1 MSGVAVE
8 AIAGEDRS
16 EDQCS
21 GLLADPLLPAAL
33 IEALHTQ
40 FGIAIIQQARGWHL
54 AWQDQQLVLRH
65 TELAKQGDIL
75 VDFASGAATYRRKFG
90 GGKSEAIA
98 KAVGLT
104 KKTGLSVIDATAG
117 LGRDALVLAS
127 LGATVTLV
135 ERNPAVAA
143 LLWDGLRRARLNP
156 ELQDWLPQRLTL
168 VFSQALAALQQ
179 LPAPDVVYLDPMFPA
194 REKSAAV
201 KKEMRA
207 FHDVVG
213 SDPDADALWQA
224 AYTLANKRVVV
235 KRPGYAEFL
244 AGQKPSMSIE
254 GKNNRFDVY
263 VKAAL

>member
-1 MSGVAVE
+1 MSLHQESQTALQPPAVAHL
-8 AIAGEDRS
+8 
-16 EDQCS
+16 
-21 GLLADPLLPAAL
+21 GLLADPELPEGIAQTL
-33 IEALHTQ
+33 QQQ
-40 FGIAIIQQARGWHL
+40 FGVQLIAQTQDWHL
-54 AWQDQQLVLRH
+54 AWHQQQLVLRH
-65 TELAKQGDIL
+65 AQLAKQGDIL

-104 KKTGLSVIDATAG
+104 KKAGLTVIDATAG

-135 ERNPAVAA
+135 ERHPLVAA
-143 LLWDGLRRARLNP
+143 LLWDGLRRAKQHP
-156 ELQDWLPQRLTL
+156 ELQDWLPQRMTL
-168 VFSQALAALQQ
+168 VFSQAIAALQN
-179 LPAPDVVYLDPMFPA
+179 LAPPDVVYLDPMFPA

-213 SDPDADALWQA
+213 ADPDADALWQA
-224 AYTLANKRVVV
+224 AMALASKRVVV

-244 AGQKPSMSIE
+244 ALQKPSMSIE

>member
-1 MSGVAVE
+1 MTVHVDHHPQLPPASLLNTGLLANPELPVELVEALKQQFGVAV
-8 AIAGEDRS
+8 I
-16 EDQCS
+16 DQ
-21 GLLADPLLPAAL
+21 A
-33 IEALHTQ
+33 Q
-40 FGIAIIQQARGWHL
+40 GWHL
-54 AWQDQQLVLRH
+54 AWHQEQLVLRSS
-65 TELAKQGDIL
+65 EFAKQGDIL

-104 KKTGLSVIDATAG
+104 KKADLTVIDATAG

-135 ERNPAVAA
+135 ERNPLVAA
-143 LLWDGLRRARLNP
+143 LLWDGLRRAKLHP
-156 ELQDWLPQRLTL
+156 QLQEWLPERMTL
-168 VFSQALAALQQ
+168 VFSQAMAALHT
-179 LPAPDVVYLDPMFPA
+179 LPSPDVVYLDPMFPA

-213 SDPDADALWQA
+213 ADPDADALWLA
-224 AYTLANKRVVV
+224 AMTLANKRVVV
-235 KRPGYAEFL
+235 KRPGYAAYL

>member
-1 MSGVAVE
+1 MMTDLRANT
-8 AIAGEDRS
+8 DKLNQ
-16 EDQCS
+16 QCS
-21 GLLADPLLPAAL
+21 GLLSDPELPAEL
-33 IEALHTQ
+33 IEALRQQ
-40 FGIAIIQQARGWHL
+40 FGINLVSEAAGWHL

-65 TELAKQGDIL
+65 RELVKQGDIL

-98 KAVGLT
+98 KAVGVT
-104 KKTGLSVIDATAG
+104 KKAGLTVIDATAG

-127 LGATVTLV
+127 LGASVTLV

-143 LLWDGLRRARLNP
+143 LLWDGLRRARLDP
-156 ELQDWLPQRLTL
+156 ELLDWLPARLSL
-168 VFSQALAALQQ
+168 VFSQATDALQS

-213 SDPDADALWQA
+213 ADPDADALWQG
-224 AYTLANKRVVV
+224 AYALASKRVVV
-235 KRPGYAEFL
+235 KRPGYAGFL

>member
-1 MSGVAVE
+1 MSHL
-8 AIAGEDRS
+8 
-16 EDQCS
+16 DQPS
-21 GLLADPLLPAAL
+21 STMPTQMGLLAHPDLPAAVVETLQQQFGLPL
-33 IEALHTQ
+33 IE
-40 FGIAIIQQARGWHL
+40 QAKDWHL
-54 AWQDQQLVLRH
+54 VWNHDQLVLRNL
-65 TELAKQGDIL
+65 ELAKQGDIL

-90 GGKSEAIA
+90 GGKSEGIA

-104 KKTGLSVIDATAG
+104 KKAGLTVIDATAG

-135 ERNPAVAA
+135 ERNPLVAA
-143 LLWDGLRRARLNP
+143 LLWDGLRRAKQQP
-156 ELQDWLPQRLTL
+156 ELQEWLPERMSL
-168 VFSQALAALQQ
+168 VFSQAITALQR

-213 SDPDADALWQA
+213 PDPDADGLWQA
-224 AYTLANKRVVV
+224 AYAIASKRVVV
-235 KRPGYAEFL
+235 KRPGYADFL

>member
-1 MSGVAVE
+1 MTIQPE
-8 AIAGEDRS
+8 H
-16 EDQCS
+16 Q
-21 GLLADPLLPAAL
+21 LLATENLPAEIQNA
-33 IEALHTQ
+33 AAG
-40 FGIAIIQQARGWHL
+40 FGISLATSVTGWHL
-54 AWQDQQLVLRH
+54 AWTGEALVLRS

-98 KAVGLT
+98 KAVGLS
-104 KKTGLSVIDATAG
+104 KKAGLTVIDATAG

-127 LGATVTLV
+127 LGAQVTLV
-135 ERNPAVAA
+135 ERNPSVAL
-143 LLWDGLRRARLNP
+143 LLWDGLRRARLDP
-156 ELQDWLPQRLTL
+156 EVCDWLPQRMQL
-168 VFSQALAALQQ
+168 VFQSAAQALQT

-213 SDPDADALWQA
+213 SDPDADGLLALA
-224 AYTLANKRVVV
+224 FHLAGKRVVV

-263 VKAAL
+263 VKAALD

>member
-1 MSGVAVE
+1 MTIQPE
-8 AIAGEDRS
+8 H
-16 EDQCS
+16 Q
-21 GLLADPLLPAAL
+21 LLATENLPAEIQNA
-33 IEALHTQ
+33 AAG
-40 FGIAIIQQARGWHL
+40 FGICLATSVTGWHL
-54 AWQDQQLVLRH
+54 AWTGEALVLRS

-98 KAVGLT
+98 KAVGLS
-104 KKTGLSVIDATAG
+104 KKAGLTVIDATAG

-127 LGATVTLV
+127 LGAQVTLV
-135 ERNPAVAA
+135 ERNPSVAL
-143 LLWDGLRRARLNP
+143 LLWDGLRRARLDP
-156 ELQDWLPQRLTL
+156 EVCDWLPQRMQL
-168 VFSQALAALQQ
+168 VFQSAAEALQT

-213 SDPDADALWQA
+213 SDPDADALLP
-224 AYTLANKRVVV
+224 LAFHLASKRVVV

-263 VKAAL
+263 VKAALD

>member
-1 MSGVAVE
+1 MSDVGHKTDGATP
-8 AIAGEDRS
+8 
-16 EDQCS
+16 QCS
-21 GLLADPLLPAAL
+21 GVLADSQLPAELIDAL
-33 IEALHTQ
+33 QTQ
-40 FGIAIIQQARGWHL
+40 FGLAVIPKAQGWHL

-65 TELAKQGDIL
+65 SELAKQGDIL

-98 KAVGLT
+98 KAVGVT
-104 KKTGLSVIDATAG
+104 KKAGLTVIDATAG

-127 LGATVTLV
+127 LGASVTLV

-143 LLWDGLRRARLNP
+143 LLWDGLRRARLDP
-156 ELQDWLPQRLTL
+156 QLQDWLPGRMQL
-168 VFSQALAALQQ
+168 VFSQALDALQQ

-213 SDPDADALWQA
+213 ADPDADALWQA
-224 AYTLANKRVVV
+224 AFALASKRVVV

>member
-1 MSGVAVE
+1 MSELCHKAHQ
-8 AIAGEDRS
+8 
-16 EDQCS
+16 QCS
-21 GLLADPLLPAAL
+21 GFVADPQLQAELPAEVMDLLQAR
-33 IEALHTQ
+33 
-40 FGIAIIQQARGWHL
+40 FGIPIIPVAQGWHL

-75 VDFASGAATYRRKFG
+75 VDFASGGATYRRKFG

-104 KKTGLSVIDATAG
+104 KKAGLTVIDATAG

-143 LLWDGLRRARLNP
+143 LLWDGLRRARLDP
-156 ELQDWLPQRLTL
+156 QLQDWLPQRLNL
-168 VFSQALAALQQ
+168 VFSQALTALQT

-213 SDPDADALWQA
+213 SDTDADAL
-224 AYTLANKRVVV
+224 LAPALKLAQKRVVV

-244 AGQKPSMSIE
+244 ALQTPTMSVT

-263 VKAAL
+263 INQAI